1 MNLEEKKIDQEL
13 QDIKQ
18 SLSNYEYQIN
28 EVSIYYFEFF
38 WLILSLFLFC

>member
-28 EVSIYYFEFF
+28 EVSICYFEFF

>member
-28 EVSIYYFEFF
+28 EVNIYCF
-38 WLILSLFLFC
+38 

>member
-28 EVSIYYFEFF
+28 EVSVYYF
-38 WLILSLFLFC
+38 